1 MAESKLRIL
10 LFVIFWAIFLPL
22 ELCAKRAVPQPVKPL
37 LWSVYKIQPSGDG
50 SSAKITVSKRCK
62 CYFKPKT
69 ITIYEINYL
78 KSLETDV
85 QNLHI
90 TKFEIDKDLLIV
102 KTEKGGIFSCD
113 IDRCQV
119 KLIKLPQGYE
129 QIKSSRS
136 VITLRMR
143 QYLSRKQ

>member
-1 MAESKLRIL
+1 MAESKLRTLFLVIL
-10 LFVIFWAIFLPL
+10 CVALLPL
-22 ELCAKRAVPQPVKPL
+22 DVWAKRAAQQPVKPL

-50 SSAKITVSKRCK
+50 SSAKITVSKICK

-85 QNLHI
+85 QDLHI
-90 TKFEIDKDLLIV
+90 TKLEIHKELLLV

-113 IDRCQV
+113 ITTGKV
-119 KLIKLPQGYE
+119 KLVKLPQGYE
-129 QIKSSRS
+129 QIKTGKASIVLKFYS
-136 VITLRMR
+136 TH
-143 QYLSRKQ
+143 

>member
-1 MAESKLRIL
+1 MAESKLRTLFLVIL
-10 LFVIFWAIFLPL
+10 CVALLPL
-22 ELCAKRAVPQPVKPL
+22 DVWAKRAAPQPVKTL

-50 SSAKITVSKRCK
+50 SSAKITVSKICK

-90 TKFEIDKDLLIV
+90 TKLEIDNGVLWV
-102 KTEKGGIFSCD
+102 KTEKDGIFSCN
-113 IDRCQV
+113 ITTGKV
-119 KLIKLPQGYE
+119 KLVKLPQGYE
-129 QIKSSRS
+129 QIKTGKASIVLKFYR
-136 VITLRMR
+136 TH
-143 QYLSRKQ
+143 

>member
-1 MAESKLRIL
+1 MKITGKKLLVFCL
-10 LFVIFWAIFLPL
+10 LLTAIVPFEAL
-22 ELCAKRAVPQPVKPL
+22 AKRAVPQPVKPL
-37 LWSVYKIQPSGDG
+37 FWSVYKIQPSGNGG
-50 SSAKITVSKRCK
+50 SGKITVSKICK

-78 KSLETDV
+78 KSLERDV
-85 QNLHI
+85 QRLYI
-90 TKFEIDKDLLIV
+90 TELEIHKDLLIV

-113 IDRCQV
+113 IDSCEV